1 MADTDILQCENDL
14 VDAFLDYIDWRA
26 NGSEPYPVTIS
37 TRKEG
42 HPRHFLATAS
52 FPLACVRIIAR
63 MASGYEG
70 QQIPIQFTVRVMLV
84 VRITAGEEPDTVLRQ
99 TTGKIIENL
108 LQTKRLL
115 SPSHYLGL
123 DWVQDV
129 TFPAT
134 LYENDFEQWLRM
146 AAAQQSEFGAFTA
159 SQSDFAVTTTYA
171 YQGA

>member
-26 NGSEPYPVTIS
+26 SGSEPEPVTIA

-42 HPRHFLATAS
+42 HPRHFLATAN
-52 FPLACVRIIAR
+52 FPLVCVRIIAR
-63 MASGYEG
+63 LSSGLEG
-70 QQIPIQFTVRVMLV
+70 QQQPIQFTVRVMV
-84 VRITAGEEPDTVLRQ
+84 VVQVASGEEPDTILRQ
-99 TTGKIIENL
+99 TTGKIIENI

-115 SPSHYLGL
+115 SPASYVGL
-123 DWVQDV
+123 DWIQDV

-134 LYENDFEQWLRM
+134 LYENDFEQWLRA
-146 AAAQQSEFGAFTA
+146 AAAQNPEFGAFTA

-171 YQGA
+171 YQGS